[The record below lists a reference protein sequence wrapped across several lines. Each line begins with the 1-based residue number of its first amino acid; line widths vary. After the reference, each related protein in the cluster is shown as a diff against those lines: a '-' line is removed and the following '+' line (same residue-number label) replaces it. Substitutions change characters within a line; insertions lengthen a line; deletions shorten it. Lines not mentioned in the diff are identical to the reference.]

1 MDSRHRIKPSA
12 HPPVLLS
19 GIPASMGQALEWLAS
34 PTIPMPPR
42 GRDSIVSRSAC
53 QARCARKSIGVHGPD
68 LGKNPQGE
76 GPALFHSAGST
87 YMLMSGLT
95 GWNPNPA
102 NLVATTAP
110 RLCGAWWKQQPNPAA
125 TEGGNITFDSQSTFV
140 LPLQLGGGQT
150 LFIYMGDRWNF
161 KGPGSVRSRV

>member
-1 MDSRHRIKPSA
+1 
-12 HPPVLLS
+12 
-19 GIPASMGQALEWLAS
+19 MGS
-34 PTIPMPPR
+34 
-42 GRDSIVSRSAC
+42 
-53 QARCARKSIGVHGPD
+53 
-68 LGKNPQGE
+68 QGE

-125 TEGGNITFDSQSTFV
+125 TEGGNITFNSQSTFV

-161 KGPGSVRSRV
+161 KGPGSVRPLLKEHAGCHGKACPGMRTLCSVTAVKSVRMSFCS